1 MPNKTE
7 IFFSNPYWS
16 NKLKIEYL
24 QRRII
29 VHSILYYELDNS
41 ILEDYQ
47 YDGISRQLIKL
58 MSETSDE
65 EFRKTEYYY
74 CMHDFD
80 GTTGFDLYNRLND
93 NDKTKL
99 MRIAQNVLDV
109 YMRKKYG
116 KTKKHWVQHN
126 VRKNKKEGEIS

>member
-1 MPNKTE
+1 MPVKTE

-41 ILEDYQ
+41 IIEDFQ

-80 GTTGFDLYNRLND
+80 GTTGFDLYNRLNES
-93 NDKTKL
+93 DKAKL
-99 MRIAQNVLDV
+99 MRIAKNVLDV
-109 YMRKKYG
+109 YMIKKYG
-116 KTKKHWVQHN
+116 KTKKHWVQYN
-126 VRKNKKEGEIS
+126 VKKKVK